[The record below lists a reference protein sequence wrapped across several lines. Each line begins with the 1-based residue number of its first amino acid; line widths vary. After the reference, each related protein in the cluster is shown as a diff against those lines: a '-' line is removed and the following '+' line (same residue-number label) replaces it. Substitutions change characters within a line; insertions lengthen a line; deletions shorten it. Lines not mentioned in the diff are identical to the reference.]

1 MSAYR
6 KGILKLPVHWKWIF
20 VQMEDFSACLV
31 KFSQG
36 RNKGLRREERI
47 MRREKD
53 FLEAYRGDSMFERRE
68 LAQPHMSY
76 AYEKEKYRVIQE
88 GRTDLLDSVTR
99 IPPDGTEGV
108 LSRDVLR
115 HRKNMLIATI
125 TLFTRYAMD
134 GGLPEELAYAM
145 SDSYILMGEECVSA
159 AELNKLG
166 DRAFREYTY
175 AVAENRRYSYKIEA
189 ALHYITIHLHEKI
202 TLENVA
208 EAAALSPCHLS
219 RIFKKEVGMSIVDY
233 VQKERIE
240 AAKHMLAN
248 SDETLAAI
256 SQYLYFSTQSYF
268 IRIFRKYTGMTPGQ
282 YRKSCGK

>member
-1 MSAYR
+1 M
-6 KGILKLPVHWKWIF
+6 
-20 VQMEDFSACLV
+20 M
-31 KFSQG
+31 
-36 RNKGLRREERI
+36 RREE
-47 MRREKD
+47 D
-53 FLEAYRGDSMFERRE
+53 FLEAYRGYSMFERRE

-76 AYEKEKYRVIQE
+76 AYEKEKYRVIRE
-88 GRTDLLDSVTR
+88 GRMDLLDSVTR

-108 LSRDVLR
+108 LSKDALR
-115 HRKNMLIATI
+115 HQKNMLVAAI
-125 TLFTRYAMD
+125 TLFTRSAMD
-134 GGLPEELAYAM
+134 GGLPEEVAYAM
-145 SDSYILMGEECVSA
+145 SDSYILKGEECTSVE
-159 AELNKLG
+159 ELDRLG

-175 AVAENRRYSYKIEA
+175 AVAKNRHYSRKIEA

-219 RIFKKEVGMSIVDY
+219 RMFKKEVGMSMVDY
-233 VQKERIE
+233 VQKERVE
-240 AAKHMLAN
+240 AAKYMLVN

-282 YRKSCGK
+282 YRRNVVDPKITGHTVSGITLYDE